1 MSNVRKLTC
10 IVCPRGCE
18 MEVTLGDG
26 GEVISVSGNAC
37 KRGSV
42 YANDECT
49 HPRRTVTST
58 VRLED
63 GAPLAV
69 KTSSTVPKEKIFE
82 VMAEINRAVAKR
94 GTKIGDVIIET
105 DIENKIMK
113 IRPLNGLFD
122 EN

>member
-1 MSNVRKLTC
+1 MSKIRKLTC

-37 KRGSV
+37 KRGAA

-63 GAPLAV
+63 GSPLAV
-69 KTSSTVPKEKIFE
+69 KTSSTVPKEKVFE

-94 GTKIGDVIIET
+94 GTKIGDVIIEDVCGT
-105 DIENKIMK
+105 GVSVVATANS
-113 IRPLNGLFD
+113 
-122 EN
+122 